1 MKKLL
6 FFLLLAGP
14 ASQLSTRA
22 QSSGAFVRFRDN
34 PSIRQIAVII
44 ADKPFT
50 SYWYSDTLAKPILF
64 PVRTASGYTVTRGFP
79 IDDHPGER
87 TDHPHQAGIWFTYE
101 DVNGLDFW
109 NNSYAIK
116 GERRA
121 HLGWIKQDSV
131 LEMKGGATGRL
142 KVRTYWENPQGERLL
157 REVSTFTFSGDAHT
171 RQIDRT
177 TTLTALI
184 PVTFHDRKDG
194 LLGMRVTRALE
205 LPSTPGREALAGNRR
220 GKSMDKSS
228 PANGNYLSSEG
239 LQGDSVWG
247 TRARWC
253 MLYGKQG
260 SETES
265 ITIFDHPGNP
275 GYPAYWHARGYGLFA
290 ANPLAPS
297 AFDKQADSM
306 NFHLN
311 TGASATFRY
320 RILITDGQSHPDA
333 AVLDGIADTFG
344 KE

>member
-1 MKKLL
+1 MKKILCCL
-6 FFLLLAGP
+6 FAIATQLP
-14 ASQLSTRA
+14 AEA
-22 QSSGAFVRFRDN
+22 QSKRTFVRFQDN
-34 PSIRQIAVII
+34 PVARQIAVVI
-44 ADKPFT
+44 DNKPFT
-50 SYWYSDTLAKPILF
+50 AYWYSDTLAKPILF
-64 PVRTASGYTVTRGFP
+64 PVRTASGHTVTRGFP
-79 IDDHPGER
+79 IDYHPGER
-87 TDHPHQAGIWFTYE
+87 TDHPHQVGIWFTYE

-116 GERRA
+116 GERRS

-131 LEMKGGATGRL
+131 LEMKDGATGRL
-142 KVRTYWENPQGERLL
+142 KVRAYWENPQGDRLL
-157 REVSTFTFSGDAHT
+157 REVTTFTFSGEPHT

-177 TTLTALI
+177 TTLTALV

-194 LLGMRVTRALE
+194 LVGMRVARALE
-205 LPSTPGREALAGNRR
+205 MPSSPHLEAMTGNRS
-220 GKSMDKSS
+220 GKPLAKSS
-228 PANGNYLSSEG
+228 PASGNYLSSEG

-275 GYPAYWHARGYGLFA
+275 DYPSYWHARGYGLFA

-306 NFHLN
+306 NFHLD
-311 TGASATFRY
+311 TGASVTFRY
-320 RILITDGQSHPDA
+320 RILITDGHSHPA
-333 AVLDGIADTFG
+333 AVLLNGIADAFG